1 MNKNVFISIASKKN
15 TLKNT
20 YLHIYSAKK
29 SIIKMQQTHST
40 NIYTLPET
48 LYNHTETIQNT
59 DGLITTST
67 SHILAVKWADCLP
80 IIIYHPKKIL
90 CALHAGRQG
99 TTKKILEIAL
109 NKLILIARTNEY
121 FEIYMGPHICESC
134 YEINAVKHTHFNLLK
149 ANINQLKKVIPLNKT
164 KLHIKT
170 HCTVCHHTY
179 YSYRKSKT
187 KKRNYLFCSLQ

>member
-1 MNKNVFISIASKKN
+1 MKKNVNMIIASKDS

-20 YLHIYSAKK
+20 YLYINSTEK

-48 LYNHTETIQNT
+48 YFNHTQTIQNT
-59 DGLITTST
+59 DGLITTSK

-90 CALHAGRQG
+90 CVLHAGRKG
-99 TTKKILEIAL
+99 SNKKILEIAL
-109 NKLILIARTNEY
+109 NKLVQIAGTNEY
-121 FEIYMGPHICESC
+121 FEIYMGPHICETC
-134 YEINAVKHTHFNLLK
+134 YEINAVKHTHFSLLK
-149 ANINQLKKVIPLNKT
+149 TNITQLKKTIPLDKT
-164 KLHIKT
+164 KLYIKT
-170 HCTVCHHTY
+170 HCTVCHHNY
-179 YSYRKSKT
+179 YSYRQSKT